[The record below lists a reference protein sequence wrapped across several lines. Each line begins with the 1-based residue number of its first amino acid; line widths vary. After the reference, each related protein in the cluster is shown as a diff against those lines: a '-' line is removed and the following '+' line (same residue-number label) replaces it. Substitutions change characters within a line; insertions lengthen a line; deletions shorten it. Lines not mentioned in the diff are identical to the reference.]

1 MPAPR
6 ITVVG
11 SVNLDL
17 VVRCE
22 TLPRPGETVSGATLA
37 RFPGG
42 KGANQA
48 VACARLGA
56 RVTFVGAVG
65 RDAFADEALAGLREA
80 GVELDVRETDEPTGV
95 ALITVDAAGETTI
108 VVSPGANGRV
118 GGFELAPSDAVLCQ
132 QEIPDE
138 AVIAAWE
145 QATGMFCLNAAP
157 ARRIAVDPDL
167 AVVNRFELESLARTD
182 GLVALTLGAEGAVLL
197 EDGEEVARATPPQV
211 EVVDGTAAGDAFTA
225 CLLVSLLEGRDQ
237 DESLDPRLRRRRPRR
252 LPARRPAVAADRR
265 RDRRRSSARR
275 ALCVDSTQ
283 RRRGDNRD
291 TAGVSIPIILD
302 CDPGHDDAIALLLAL
317 ASPEVELLG
326 VTTVHGNQTLAKTT
340 ANALRV
346 LDLVGRTDIPV
357 AAGADRPLERE
368 LVVASHV
375 HGDSGLD
382 GPTLPPARHE
392 PLGEHAVDFMERTIA
407 ASPQPVTLV
416 PTGPL
421 TNIALLLER
430 TGGANVERIV
440 SMGGAAA
447 EGNMTPAAEFN
458 IWADPEAAQAVYHA
472 GIDITMIG
480 LDVTH
485 LALTT
490 PAIQERL
497 RAAGTVGVFVA
508 DLVDFFAVYHRETYG
523 WDGAPIHDAVAVAHV
538 IQEGLVTTIERNVEI
553 ELESDLCRGRTVV
566 DRWRRTGRPANAHVG
581 VDLDADGFFDLL
593 VERIGRLG

>member
-1 MPAPR
+1 
-6 ITVVG
+6 
-11 SVNLDL
+11 
-17 VVRCE
+17 
-22 TLPRPGETVSGATLA
+22 
-37 RFPGG
+37 
-42 KGANQA
+42 
-48 VACARLGA
+48 
-56 RVTFVGAVG
+56 
-65 RDAFADEALAGLREA
+65 
-80 GVELDVRETDEPTGV
+80 
-95 ALITVDAAGETTI
+95 
-108 VVSPGANGRV
+108 
-118 GGFELAPSDAVLCQ
+118 
-132 QEIPDE
+132 
-138 AVIAAWE
+138 
-145 QATGMFCLNAAP
+145 
-157 ARRIAVDPDL
+157 
-167 AVVNRFELESLARTD
+167 
-182 GLVALTLGAEGAVLL
+182 
-197 EDGEEVARATPPQV
+197 
-211 EVVDGTAAGDAFTA
+211 
-225 CLLVSLLEGRDQ
+225 
-237 DESLDPRLRRRRPRR
+237 
-252 LPARRPAVAADRR
+252 
-265 RDRRRSSARR
+265 
-275 ALCVDSTQ
+275 
-283 RRRGDNRD
+283 
-291 TAGVSIPIILD
+291 VSIPIILD

-346 LDLVGRTDIPV
+346 LDLVGRADVPV

-497 RAAGTVGVFVA
+497 RAGGTVGVFVA
-508 DLVDFFAVYHRETYG
+508 DLVDFFSVYHRETYG

-566 DRWRRTGRPANAHVG
+566 DRWKRTGRPANAHVG
-581 VDLDADGFFDLL
+581 IDLEANGFFDLL
-593 VERIGRLG
+593 VERIARLG